1 MDSITECVMIER
13 LLKLPLHHSLL
24 LLGARNTGKS
34 TLIKQTYPTSHLI
47 DLLQP
52 DEEEKFA
59 RNPKEL
65 QHLVLAMPDHQ
76 THVLIDEIQKV
87 PVLLNVVHSL
97 IESTN
102 KIFVLTGSSARKIKK
117 GAANLLA
124 GRAFV
129 YHLHPFSFLE
139 LGDAFSLHKALSYG
153 LLPKIYHYTEEQDC
167 MSFLGSYAHTYLKEE
182 VWAEHWIKKL
192 EPFRKFLEV
201 AAQMNGK
208 IINFHRIAL
217 DVGVD
222 DKTVKEYFSI
232 LEDTLIGFCLD
243 GFHSS
248 VRKRLLSKPKFY
260 FFDVGVKR
268 SLARELSI
276 PVQSG
281 TFAYGEL
288 FEQFVVTECKK
299 LASYYQ
305 PDFQFSYFMTKDG
318 LEIDL
323 VVERPAKPNLFIE
336 IKSKNCV
343 GEYDLK
349 SLRIIKNDLP
359 TGEFVCFSDDPYPK
373 EIEGIRVWPW
383 RQGIQTYFC

>member
-1 MDSITECVMIER
+1 MIKR

-34 TLIKQTYPTSHLI
+34 TLIKQTYPTAHLI
-47 DLLQP
+47 DLLNP
-52 DEEEKFA
+52 DEEERFA
-59 RNPKEL
+59 RQPKEL
-65 QHLVLAMPDHQ
+65 QYIVQAMPDYQ
-76 THVLIDEIQKV
+76 THILIDEIQKI
-87 PVLLNVVHSL
+87 PTLLNVVHSL

-124 GRAFV
+124 GRAFT
-129 YHLHPFSFLE
+129 YHLYPFSFLE
-139 LGDAFSLHKALSYG
+139 LEQDFSLHKALSFG
-153 LLPKIYHYTEEQDC
+153 LLPKIHHYQDEQDC
-167 MSFLGSYAHTYLKEE
+167 VTFLRSYAHTYLKEE

-208 IINFHRIAL
+208 IINFHSIAL

-232 LEDTLIGFCLD
+232 LEDTLIGFCLN
-243 GFHSS
+243 GYHSS

-260 FFDVGVKR
+260 FFDIGVKR

-288 FEQFVVTECKK
+288 FEQFIITECHK
-299 LASYYQ
+299 LASYHQ
-305 PDFQFSYFMTKDG
+305 PDFQFSYFMTKEG

-323 VVERPAKPNLFIE
+323 VVDRPTQPTLFIE
-336 IKSKNCV
+336 IKSKDCV
-343 GEYDLK
+343 DVRDLT
-349 SLRIIKNDLP
+349 SLRTIRNDLP
-359 TGEFVCFSDDPYPK
+359 SAEFVCFSNDPFPK
-373 EIEGIRVWPW
+373 EIDGIKVWPW